1 LISKAL
7 AAVAA
12 VFMLASCSA
21 EAYVDY
27 EPQWQATGSKP
38 AVTLTASLTRQG
50 DDGLAVSYTLRN
62 QGGEAVVAYIGV
74 PGNAASHSYDVF
86 VTARENGT
94 VEIAKRT
101 FAIPPGTNADAVG
114 TIEGVVIPPG
124 EQFQEEFRISLPLKG
139 NRPYVGE
146 VKLPDPVKIVV
157 FCVGALLQK
166 EAPEPKPAERGR
178 GAYPLNGPQHLFCS
192 DPASVE

>member
-1 LISKAL
+1 LITKAL
-7 AAVAA
+7 AAAA
-12 VFMLASCSA
+12 ALLMLASCTA

-27 EPQWQATGSKP
+27 EPQWQPTGTKPDVVLSAT
-38 AVTLTASLTRQG
+38 LTRQG
-50 DDGLAVSYTLRN
+50 DGLAVSYTLRN
-62 QGGEAVVAYIGV
+62 QGTEAVVAYIGV

-86 VTARENGT
+86 VTAREDET

-114 TIEGVVIPPG
+114 TIEGVVIAPG
-124 EQFQEEFRISLPLKG
+124 GQFSEEFRVPLPLKG
-139 NRPYVGE
+139 NRPYVSE
-146 VKLPDPVKIVV
+146 VKLPDPAKTAV

-166 EAPEPKPAERGR
+166 EAPAPKPADRDR

-192 DPASVE
+192 DPVSVQ